1 MSACQKFIGQVT
13 GRCLSLI
20 HTHSRTLMQASLSTS
35 VCVCVCV
42 GVRARLLTLLLS
54 YNSHYFCYYSHILLS
69 TWLSFR
75 FFFSLLSSVR
85 ACTPVIVAYFARNV
99 SLAVALALCFKQLAL
114 SPLTS
119 ILCSRSHCRAL
130 SLTPL

>member
-1 MSACQKFIGQVT
+1 MSKVYRPSDWQVS
-13 GRCLSLI
+13 LSDTHTLT
-20 HTHSRTLMQASLSTS
+20 HTHAGFIVNL
-35 VCVCVCV
+35 CVRVRVCV

-69 TWLSFR
+69 TWLSFG

-85 ACTPVIVAYFARNV
+85 ACTPVIVAYFALNV